1 MRFQWLKDYQELE
14 EQILYLKWNLN
25 KSKLELNR
33 WIYGDLSDVKIEE
46 NSRSSSLENNIEKM
60 LEELERLKDQEEEL
74 LVLVD
79 SFSGIENKIV
89 KLKYV
94 NDMTLEEIAEE
105 TGYSASYIRKKH
117 SDVRNTLNF
126 VDEYESRN
134 NERQAKL
141 SEIEYYDENRTKD
154 NQITLF

>member
-14 EQILYLKWNLN
+14 DQILYLKWNLN

-33 WIYGDLSDVKIEE
+33 WVSGDLADVKIEK

-60 LEELERLKDQEEEL
+60 TEEIKRLEEQKQEL
-74 LVLVD
+74 LILVD
-79 SFSGIENKIV
+79 SFSGIENDIV
-89 KLKYV
+89 KMKYV
-94 NDMTLEEIAEE
+94 ENMTLEEIAEE

-117 SDVRNTLNF
+117 ADVRNTLNF
-126 VDEYESRN
+126 VDEYEALSN
-134 NERQAKL
+134 DRQKKI
-141 SEIEYYDENRTKD
+141 SEIEYYENNRTKR